1 MTFEQLRKNGILTFV
16 VDCEAKQV
24 RDVKWRLEHGAFCNG
39 FVLEHFSELKGK
51 FGRRI
56 CAVAVKGERVL
67 LMGMVEGLSIYRPEN
82 LQWTELYRM
91 EEDNG

>member
-16 VDCEAKQV
+16 VDCEAKRV

-39 FVLEHFSELKGK
+39 FTLEGFTELKGN

-67 LMGMVEGLSIYRPEN
+67 LMGMVENLSVHGVYLEN
-82 LQWTELYRM
+82 LRWTEL
-91 EEDNG
+91 